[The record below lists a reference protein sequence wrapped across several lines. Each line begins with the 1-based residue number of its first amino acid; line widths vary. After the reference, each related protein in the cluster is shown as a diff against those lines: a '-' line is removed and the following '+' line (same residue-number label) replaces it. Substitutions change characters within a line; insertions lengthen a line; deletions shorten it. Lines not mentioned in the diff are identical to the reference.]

1 MASFVTCNFT
11 DQGVRHVRDTLQR
24 AEAFKELA
32 KNAGVTIR
40 DIYWTLGLYDI
51 VAICAAPDDETATAV
66 SLSVAAFGNVKT
78 QTLRAFSAAEM
89 GQILG
94 KMA

>member
-1 MASFVTCNFT
+1 MTSSLSVP
-11 DQGVRHVRDTLQR
+11 
-24 AEAFKELA
+24 
-32 KNAGVTIR
+32 
-40 DIYWTLGLYDI
+40 
-51 VAICAAPDDETATAV
+51 APDDETATAV

-94 KMA
+94 KMS